1 MQASAAWRVMVRGA
15 GAFVLGWAVWWLTA
29 VQAAYP
35 VPQAGTL
42 YVQDTVGALAQETV
56 LTLNAA
62 GIKLYEATG
71 AQAVVAVVQ
80 DTDRQSIEMYATG
93 LFRAWGIGD
102 KEKHNGVLLLV
113 VPATRQVRV
122 EVGYGLEG
130 ALNDAK
136 VGAILDREFVPAARE
151 GDMDRAVERTY
162 RALCTEIAH
171 EYGVDTMELFG
182 TAALAES
189 SSSTDDPLTTAFICA
204 VVLLMLYR
212 SRGGGRG
219 GRGGGHGGGTRG
231 GGSSSGFGGGSSGGG
246 GAGRSW

>member
-1 MQASAAWRVMVRGA
+1 MQANAAWRAMARAA
-15 GAFVLGWAVWWLTA
+15 GAFVLGWAMLWLTA

-35 VPQAGTL
+35 APQADTL
-42 YVQDTVGALAQETV
+42 YVQDIVGALAPETV
-56 LTLNAA
+56 LTLNAT
-62 GIKLYEATG
+62 GLKLYEATG

-80 DTDRQSIEMYATG
+80 DTDGQPIEPYATG

-102 KEKHNGVLLLV
+102 REKHNGILLLV

-136 VGAILDREFVPAARE
+136 VGAMLDREFVPAARE
-151 GDMDRAVERTY
+151 GDLDRAVERTY
-162 RALCTEIAH
+162 RALCTETAH
-171 EYGVDTMELFG
+171 EYGADTAELFG
-182 TAALAES
+182 TVPIAASAS
-189 SSSTDDPLTTAFICA
+189 ATDDPLTTAFICA

-212 SRGGGRG
+212 SRGGVSG

-231 GGSSSGFGGGSSGGG
+231 GGSSGGFGGGSSGGG